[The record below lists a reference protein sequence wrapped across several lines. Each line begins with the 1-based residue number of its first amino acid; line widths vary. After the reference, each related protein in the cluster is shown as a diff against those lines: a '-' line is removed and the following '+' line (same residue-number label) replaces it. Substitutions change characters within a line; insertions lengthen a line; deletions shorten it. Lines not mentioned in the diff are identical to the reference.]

1 MSFKQPMSWASAAL
15 MVALGSQA
23 VQAATPAKLPEDKPV
38 GKIEQVFAF
47 HDAMPTGVSV
57 TETGRIFV
65 NFPRWGDK
73 VPFTVGELRDGKVVP
88 YPDSALNQ
96 ADPQHPDKGFI
107 SVQSVVADGLGHL
120 WILDTA
126 APEFSKPVA
135 GGAKLV
141 AVDLKT

>member
-1 MSFKQPMSWASAAL
+1 MPSRNSPTVNGTLSPQR
-15 MVALGSQA
+15 G
-23 VQAATPAKLPEDKPV
+23 KLTKMRPVSVTLTPV